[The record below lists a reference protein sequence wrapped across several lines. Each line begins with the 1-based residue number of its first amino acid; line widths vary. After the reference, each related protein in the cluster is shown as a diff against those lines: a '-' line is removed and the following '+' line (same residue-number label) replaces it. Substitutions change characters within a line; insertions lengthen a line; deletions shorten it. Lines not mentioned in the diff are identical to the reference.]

1 MAGPTKAHIPDFK
14 RFARR
19 FQRVANEVAWASVYE
34 FADTERELF
43 ANKILLQDFE
53 DFHVIFYPE
62 SQTNLSPRWLR
73 RKELAGADMRTMLAT
88 HHYLRSI
95 GVFANRKAGKV
106 RVGFHPAAKA
116 RNLDGEP
123 VNILLKDMA
132 KVHEFGSMKANIP
145 ARKHWRPHLRSMHA
159 RAPKV
164 RAWIKK
170 RIIEKMKAA
179 P

>member
-1 MAGPTKAHIPDFK
+1 MAGPTKAHIPDFR

-19 FQRVANEVAWASVYE
+19 FQRVANEVAWESVYE
-34 FADTERELF
+34 FADSERELF
-43 ANKILLQDFE
+43 ANKILFQDFE

-73 RKELAGADMRTMLAT
+73 RKELADADLRTMLAT

-95 GVFANRKAGKV
+95 GVYANRKAGKV

-116 RNLDGEP
+116 RNLEGET

-132 KVHEFGSMKANIP
+132 RVHEFGSAKANIP
-145 ARKHWRPHLRSMHA
+145 ARKHWRPHLRTMKD

-164 RAWIKK
+164 RAHIKQSILAK
-170 RIIEKMKAA
+170 LKGVG
-179 P
+179 